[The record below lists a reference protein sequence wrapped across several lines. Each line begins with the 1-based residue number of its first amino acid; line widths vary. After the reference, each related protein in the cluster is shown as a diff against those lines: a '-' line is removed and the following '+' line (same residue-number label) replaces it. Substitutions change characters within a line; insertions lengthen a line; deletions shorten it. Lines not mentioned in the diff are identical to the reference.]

1 MTTIRLELDRSTP
14 EAAVRVL
21 QRLPGVTVRVRRRE
35 PRLVVDGRAWPLL
48 LVPGGLRPYGQSSA
62 PILKS
67 LASGGKVGLVVADRL
82 AKHVRRELET
92 AGFAYAD
99 GTGAIHIDLPG
110 LLLHVEPERSTA
122 GGGTRRP
129 AGMGVVGVRVAQ
141 CLLGDPTRKW
151 SVADLARQAACAAGE
166 AHRIIV
172 RLEGEGFLEASGR
185 AKTLRRYVR
194 DPGALLDW
202 LATVPSARRVRERL
216 DVSLYAR
223 DPMALVTKLSAR
235 ALEADVPYAVTGAT
249 GAGALGAP
257 VSTAVPITLVRIA
270 PDVPSLAEA
279 AQLLGVEPVD
289 AGANMVLIRDVG
301 ELGLHGRVSSGS
313 VYVAPPVRIWLDMLG
328 EPRGEDAAALFREA
342 VIGW

>member
-1 MTTIRLELDRSTP
+1 
-14 EAAVRVL
+14 
-21 QRLPGVTVRVRRRE
+21 VRRGE
-35 PRLVVDGRAWPLL
+35 PRLVVDGRSWPLL
-48 LVPGGLRPYGQSSA
+48 LVPGGLRPYGLSSA
-62 PILKS
+62 PILKT
-67 LASGGKVGLVVADRL
+67 LAGDDKVGLVVADRL
-82 AKHVRRELET
+82 PKHVRRELEA
-92 AGFAYAD
+92 AGWAYAD

-110 LLLHVEPERSTA
+110 VLLHVEPGRPTA
-122 GGGTRRP
+122 RGGIPRP

-141 CLLGDPTRKW
+141 CLLGDPTRTW

-185 AKTLRRYVR
+185 GKTLRRHVR

-235 ALEADVPYAVTGAT
+235 ALEADVLYAVTGAT
-249 GAGALGAP
+249 GAAALGAP
-257 VSTAVPITLVRIA
+257 VSTAVPITLVRVA

-289 AGANMVLIRDVG
+289 AGANMALIRDVG
-301 ELGLHGRVSSGS
+301 ELGLNGRVSSGS